1 MRGPSRSGLTNI
13 FRPPHGSRRGV
24 GRRGALAGSGTA
36 GCVATAEPAIIEEF
50 DYFLA
55 APNSVKHSEQKENK
69 LWTKVN
75 QAPTIANHPRR
86 RGMSPINRSFFFTQA
101 RRTMFSNNLRQS
113 QVDGINAILDGWEA
127 KYAVDDDRW
136 LAYALATT
144 YHETDQHMQPIE
156 EYGKGRGLPYGK
168 VDPTTGQVYYGR
180 GFVQLTWARNYKTM
194 ADLLGVDFLNHPAL
208 ALELDNATKIMFA
221 GMTKGLG
228 NYFNKTTD
236 DWVNARRIING
247 LDKAQA
253 IAVYGHNFY
262 SAISYTSS

>member
-1 MRGPSRSGLTNI
+1 VAAAGASVAEALRQDRGGGLRGGGGT
-13 FRPPHGSRRGV
+13 RDHRGV
-24 GRRGALAGSGTA
+24 QL
-36 GCVATAEPAIIEEF
+36 
-50 DYFLA
+50 FLA

-86 RGMSPINRSFFFTQA
+86 RGMSLINRSFFFTQA

-194 ADLLGVDFLNHPAL
+194 ADLLGVDLLNHPAL

-221 GMTKGLG
+221 GMTKGLFTSKSLG

-247 LDKAQA
+247 LDKAQE